1 MNTFIKKTLPS
12 KLDSQFLTTLEAYN
26 KIDNL
31 DDLFE
36 AYLGYLLN
44 IDQVRG
50 AEVQLF
56 NALNTLTSVAE
67 SKWTG
72 PPNKREPKVYSES
85 WLLNYPVQHTAKKDG
100 RTQIHPVFSVPL
112 MDSGTIIGFLNIQLE
127 RLNRLQQQQLSQF
140 HLIGLQLSSNI
151 KEMRLKNEIKEI
163 KAELQIQITNNS
175 AIQHQATSLS
185 KELYAISAISI
196 KINQSMDFDQTLH
209 RCLVTIRKVF
219 KAYSILIYTQN
230 DTNSKIELVAD
241 DCEDESVNDK
251 LYGQYLKSIGKNYL
265 KEVLKSEKPLIKER
279 LEALLPVP
287 SSMETEPP
295 VTSLIGVALHSGDAV
310 IGAIILLYRSPEP
323 FNSCGLRLL
332 SGIASIMGMNIEN
345 KALYRQSIQKK
356 SEVDFLF
363 SSIVKFN
370 KTLDLKATLTSVAEK
385 GVEYCGVQS
394 RVYLFSK
401 IKSQVIISRY
411 RKQNNCYTISSSL
424 REKNEFGVL
433 KHIYSEL
440 SNIIDEKPLLIRN
453 VDRCKKIALAA
464 KPWFSELNTSSLV
477 AVPLKVGR
485 KSLGILLL
493 VRGQEAASFGL
504 REMQFAEA
512 LASAASL
519 TIENA
524 RAYSASQEMSDFLEE
539 KISQK
544 TTEISEIQARQ
555 KVRVENRKDIIFQ
568 VNRYNRFVFA
578 NKAMEVLSGL
588 SRKILCHK
596 DFRADGVV
604 ATEDRNNINNLFR
617 KILAKEI
624 PMATDAEYHH
634 VNHKGNNHIISL
646 TIFPEYDQHGNVV
659 GVEGVGRDITEEK
672 RLEAELKKAKDLA
685 LLGEFSGAVAH
696 QMRNPLGNILMG
708 TKRLER
714 ALGLDGGKGE
724 IASGPHGSAALVETA
739 DRTRVAEILKNLSVG
754 VYNLNQVVTELLEYT
769 KTLKLRRSS
778 QRMDVIMRE
787 TVQTFDSL
795 LKQYNIKIYE
805 YFQDGLPFI
814 SVDAVLI
821 AQVVQNVIY
830 NAIQAMPRGGEL
842 ALFANLDEQKSTL
855 MLLSIRDSGIGID
868 PSEIN
873 RVFRPFYTT
882 KNMGTG
888 LGLSVAHRIVEAHG
902 GSIQV
907 CHNPCSH
914 LLGEDTMQTSR
925 RDLRAAIR
933 GTTVHIMLPVTDRS
947 EKPHEAKLIT

>member
-1 MNTFIKKTLPS
+1 MNTLMQDALPF
-12 KLDSQFLTTLEAYN
+12 KLDSDFLTTLEAYN
-26 KIDNL
+26 RIDNL

-36 AYLGYLLN
+36 AYLGYLLK

-50 AEVQLF
+50 AEIQLF

-112 MDSGTIIGFLNIQLE
+112 MDSGTIIGFLNIQLD
-127 RLNRLQQQQLSQF
+127 RLNRLQHQQMSQF

-151 KEMRLKNEIKEI
+151 KEMRLKNQIKEI
-163 KAELQIQITNNS
+163 KAELQTQIASNS

-185 KELYAISAISI
+185 KELYAITAIST

-230 DTNSKIELVAD
+230 DTNSKFDLVAN
-241 DCEDESVNDK
+241 DCDDESAGDE

-265 KEVLKSEKPLIKER
+265 KEVLKSDKPLIKER

-287 SSMETEPP
+287 SGMETRPP
-295 VTSLIGVALHSGDAV
+295 VTSLIGVALHSRDAI
-310 IGAIILLYRSPEP
+310 IGAIILLFRSPEP
-323 FNSCGLRLL
+323 FNPCGLRLL
-332 SGIASIMGMNIEN
+332 SGIANIMGMNIEN

-385 GVEYCGVQS
+385 GVEYCGFQS

-401 IKSQVIISRY
+401 IKTQVIVSHY
-411 RKQNNCYTISSSL
+411 RIQNNGYTIDSSL

-433 KHIYSEL
+433 KHIYSVL
-440 SNIIDEKPLLIRN
+440 SAIINEKPLLIRS
-453 VDRCKKIALAA
+453 VDRCKRISPTA
-464 KPWFSELNTSSLV
+464 KPWFSELDTSSLV

-485 KSLGILLL
+485 KSLGMLLL

-555 KVRVENRKDIIFQ
+555 RVRVENRKDIIFQ

-588 SRKILCHK
+588 PREILCHK

-604 ATEDRNNINNLFR
+604 AIEDRNSINNLFR
-617 KILAKEI
+617 KILAEEI
-624 PMATDAEYHH
+624 AMVKDAEYHH
-634 VNHKGNNHIISL
+634 VNHKGNNHIVSL

-659 GVEGVGRDITEEK
+659 GVEGVGRDVTEEK

-714 ALGLDGGKGE
+714 ALGLDGGKWE
-724 IASGPHGSAALVETA
+724 VASDHHGSTAHVETA
-739 DRTRVAEILKNLSVG
+739 DRTTVAEILKNLSVG

-778 QRMDVIMRE
+778 QRMDIIMRE
-787 TVQTFDSL
+787 TVRTFDSL
-795 LKQYNIKIYE
+795 LTQYNISVYE
-805 YFQDGLPFI
+805 NFQDGLPSI

-821 AQVVQNVIY
+821 AQVMQNVIY

-842 ALFANLDEQKSTL
+842 GLFANLDKQKSSQVQ
-855 MLLSIRDSGIGID
+855 LSISDSGIGID

-882 KNMGTG
+882 KNLGTG

-902 GSIQV
+902 GSMQV
-907 CHNPCSH
+907 CHNPCVH
-914 LLGEDTMQTSR
+914 LPGENTIKTGS
-925 RDLRAAIR
+925 RDLRAIR
-933 GTTVHIMLPVTDRS
+933 GTTVHIVLPGTDGS
-947 EKPHEAKLIT
+947 AKLFED

>member
-1 MNTFIKKTLPS
+1 MNTLMKDTLPF
-12 KLDSQFLTTLEAYN
+12 KLDSHFLTTLEAYN
-26 KIDNL
+26 RIDNL

-36 AYLGYLLN
+36 AYLGYLLT

-50 AEVQLF
+50 AEIQLF
-56 NALNTLTSVAE
+56 NALNTLTPVAE
-67 SKWTG
+67 SKWVG
-72 PPNKREPKVYSES
+72 PPNKRVPKVYSES

-112 MDSGTIIGFLNIQLE
+112 MDSGTIIGFLNIHLE
-127 RLNRLQQQQLSQF
+127 RLNRLQHQQLSQF

-163 KAELQIQITNNS
+163 KEELQIQIASNS

-185 KELYAISAISI
+185 KELYAITAIST

-209 RCLVTIRKVF
+209 RCLITIRKVF

-230 DTNSKIELVAD
+230 DTNSKIELVAN
-241 DCEDESVNDK
+241 DCDDESVVDE

-265 KEVLKSEKPLIKER
+265 REVLKSDKPLIKER

-287 SSMETEPP
+287 PGIETKPP
-295 VTSLIGVALHSGDAV
+295 VTSLIGVALHSRDAI
-310 IGAIILLYRSPEP
+310 IGAIILLFRSPEP
-323 FNSCGLRLL
+323 FHPCGLRLL
-332 SGIASIMGMNIEN
+332 SGIANIMGMNIEN

-370 KTLDLKATLTSVAEK
+370 ETLDLKATLTSVAEK
-385 GVEYCGVQS
+385 GVEYCGFQS

-401 IKSQVIISRY
+401 IKTQVIISHY
-411 RKQNNCYTISSSL
+411 RMQNDCYTINSSL

-433 KHIYSEL
+433 EHIYSVL
-440 SNIIDEKPLLIRN
+440 SEIINEKPLLIRSIE
-453 VDRCKKIALAA
+453 RCRKISPTA

-485 KSLGILLL
+485 KSLGMLLL
-493 VRGQEAASFGL
+493 VRGHEAASFGL

-544 TTEISEIQARQ
+544 TTEILEIQARQ
-555 KVRVENRKDIIFQ
+555 RVRVENRKDIIFQ

-588 SRKILCHK
+588 PREKLCHK

-604 ATEDRNNINNLFR
+604 ATEDRNYINNLFR
-617 KILAKEI
+617 KILAQEI
-624 PMATDAEYHH
+624 PMAKDAEYHH

-646 TIFPEYDQHGNVV
+646 TIFPEYDQQGNVV
-659 GVEGVGRDITEEK
+659 GVEGVGRDVTEEK
-672 RLEAELKKAKDLA
+672 RLETELKKAKDLA

-708 TKRLER
+708 TKRLEK
-714 ALGLDGGKGE
+714 ALGLDGGKWLVGR
-724 IASGPHGSAALVETA
+724 GHDGSTAHVETA
-739 DRTRVAEILKNLSVG
+739 DRTRVAEILKNLTGG

-769 KTLKLRRSS
+769 KTLKLRPSS
-778 QRMDVIMRE
+778 QQMDIIMRE
-787 TVQTFDSL
+787 TVRTFDSL
-795 LKQYNIKIYE
+795 LKQYNINVYE
-805 YFQDGLPFI
+805 HFQDGLPFI

-830 NAIQAMPRGGEL
+830 NAIQAMPNGGEL
-842 ALFANLDEQKSTL
+842 ALFAKLDQQKPNQV
-855 MLLSIRDSGIGID
+855 LLSISDSGIGID
-868 PSEIN
+868 PSELN

-882 KNMGTG
+882 KKMGTG

-902 GSIQV
+902 GTIQV

-914 LLGEDTMQTSR
+914 LLGENTMRTRSR
-925 RDLRAAIR
+925 DFQAIR
-933 GTTVHIMLPVTDRS
+933 GTTVHIMLPGSDGS
-947 EKPHEAKLIT
+947 NKHLEAKFVT